1 MIANFNVMP
10 KLQGNNDTEQ
20 PIYQGA
26 RITPMES
33 CLLIY
38 SFAIR
43 HKIDK
48 STMSDLLTL
57 INFHLPNGALIPSSV
72 FLLNKSLGPDY
83 NSAKKIPYCS
93 QCQLIIDEVEGKC
106 LKCEE
111 KVSSSGAIKCGS
123 YFISFD
129 IGSIMKS
136 LLQQQLIL
144 DSLDKTFKSR
154 DSAADTLRDIKD
166 GLAYKNL
173 RLQKY
178 DLSCCVNTDGVAI
191 FNSSRFSIWPLL
203 LSINELDYRLRRKH
217 TILAGLWFGVEKP
230 NFNLFLQPLTEQANI
245 LGREGI
251 KWTRNG
257 INVTSRILFPMFAA
271 DSVARCQIQG
281 ITQFNGEFSC
291 PWCLMKGENY
301 KISERSHKW
310 IFDPKESAPLRNHE
324 SFLEHLKQLRDILFH
339 GSSATNNFGI
349 KTASCLL
356 KLPSFNIIDG
366 FVFDYMHTVLL
377 GVVRMLT
384 FAWTDSKNHNKP
396 FYIGSKADVINNKIL
411 QCKIPNECSRHIREL
426 KHLKYWKAHEWKNW
440 MLVAVTLLRGILP
453 DCFLKH
459 FALLVDSISIL
470 CQDSITLAEIVRS
483 EILLKKFCLVLPDLY
498 DRSFCSFNVHLL
510 THASNCVRNWG
521 PLWGFSLFQ
530 FENYNGVLTNSFSG
544 TREVGPQIVSRT
556 ICTQK
561 VTSLGDAAFSNS
573 EAKNFYNS
581 LLEFKRFFKIAI
593 TIQNCTL
600 LGPKK
605 LYIFSNREKKK
616 LNKLGY
622 DQCDGFSY
630 KSCIIS
636 SNLYNTN
643 SSDTKHR
650 VNSIIKV
657 SGKLHIIFKLIH
669 IVAIDQALLMV
680 KQCTTTDC
688 KDSPKSC
695 KIINI
700 SNNVRFISCYDIEK
714 CKFLCQYDNNGF
726 LCIATE
732 LINSVELE

>member
-1 MIANFNVMP
+1 MSSKKSYKNYFRSPTEGNSQDIIIPQRTTHRLQQISVRNVNHPDINLDNADPPSACPKNLSHSFTELSQLQNFEVNDGSNDGSMDRDDQSD
-10 KLQGNNDTEQ
+10 LSSDISSDESDAEGNNDTEQ

-396 FYIGSKADVINNKIL
+396 FYIGSKADIWSCAQSDK
-411 QCKIPNECSRHIREL
+411 
-426 KHLKYWKAHEWKNW
+426 
-440 MLVAVTLLRGILP
+440 
-453 DCFLKH
+453 
-459 FALLVDSISIL
+459 IL
-470 CQDSITLAEIVRS
+470 CQMLYATLLWNI
-483 EILLKKFCLVLPDLY
+483 IHNLPDH
-498 DRSFCSFNVHLL
+498 FHTGHLPNQG
-510 THASNCVRNWG
+510 AV
-521 PLWGFSLFQ
+521 
-530 FENYNGVLTNSFSG
+530 Y
-544 TREVGPQIVSRT
+544 PQA
-556 ICTQK
+556 
-561 VTSLGDAAFSNS
+561 D
-573 EAKNFYNS
+573 
-581 LLEFKRFFKIAI
+581 
-593 TIQNCTL
+593 
-600 LGPKK
+600 
-605 LYIFSNREKKK
+605 IFSSTLIGDYTK
-616 LNKLGY
+616 
-622 DQCDGFSY
+622 
-630 KSCIIS
+630 
-636 SNLYNTN
+636 N
-643 SSDTKHR
+643 SS
-650 VNSIIKV
+650 
-657 SGKLHIIFKLIH
+657 LHPLSNWTP
-669 IVAIDQALLMV
+669 IVERDG
-680 KQCTTTDC
+680 C
-688 KDSPKSC
+688 
-695 KIINI
+695 
-700 SNNVRFISCYDIEK
+700 SNH
-714 CKFLCQYDNNGF
+714 
-726 LCIATE
+726 
-732 LINSVELE
+732 